1 MEKVHSKLKASE
13 KEKSSIP
20 SENTIDLN
28 KDNVTRKKNLQQNSE
43 HVDHRDTNPGREDF
57 NHISKLVTI
66 VKNKEKGPYKKYTG
80 KDRYNIGKYAS
91 ENGPVA
97 AEQKFRLKCCNL
109 NESTVRVNEK
119 KLRRRAQ
126 PSFTRKLLQQRLH
139 LSNLVGL

>member
-1 MEKVHSKLKASE
+1 M
-13 KEKSSIP
+13 
-20 SENTIDLN
+20 
-28 KDNVTRKKNLQQNSE
+28 
-43 HVDHRDTNPGREDF
+43 DHRDTNPGREDF

-66 VKNKEKGPYKKYTG
+66 VKNIEKGPYKKYTG

-126 PSFTRKLLQQRLH
+126 PNFTRKAN
-139 LSNLVGL
+139 SCNNDYI